1 MKKRIFWSILLSC
14 FLTLLITAAFV
25 TRVLYVN
32 SWEEYK
38 HEIEIE
44 ALYVGEAVNVM
55 DTANGAAAR
64 YLEEV
69 GRSTKNRI
77 TLIAADGSVLFDSYA
92 DEDDLDNHLSRPEIA
107 DALSAGSGQAERLS
121 DTFGARCN
129 TFGARSYYSALRLDD
144 GSVLRIGG
152 TSKSVLGIIGNA
164 LVWIVVVSAFVLLI
178 TVLAASLLT
187 GTIIRPINKIDL
199 NAPLAAPAYDE
210 LSPLL
215 LRMEKQNARIHKQ
228 IRELSKQREEFHY
241 ITGNMSEGLVIFDD
255 HGAVLTINSSA
266 ESILGC
272 GAQPVFEDS
281 AADGCASY
289 LKLSRDLHY
298 IRTVEAALDG
308 RPAVAEMER
317 NGRLYRLSATPVE
330 RREDSRYAAV
340 LFIVDVTDRERAEQL
355 RKEFSANVSHE
366 LKTPLTTIMG
376 YAEIIGNGIARTED
390 IPEFAGKIRLE
401 AARLLSLI
409 EDIIK
414 LSRLDENELTSRFEP
429 VELAEVCR
437 SVVKKLSDK
446 AQKADVSLTFA
457 GSPCV
462 VNGIESILYEIL
474 FNLTDNA
481 IIYNRKGGEV
491 RLSLTEAGGRA
502 TVVVED
508 TGIGIAP
515 EHQSRIFERF
525 YRVDKS
531 HSKAS
536 GGTGLGL
543 SIVKHAVA
551 YHHGTVQLESQPG
564 KGTTITVTIPKK
576 QS

>member
-14 FLTLLITAAFV
+14 FLTLLVTAAFV
-25 TRVLYVN
+25 TSVLYVN

-38 HEIEIE
+38 REIETE
-44 ALYVGEAVNVM
+44 VLYVGEAVNVM
-55 DTANGAAAR
+55 DASDGEASR

-92 DEDDLDNHLSRPEIA
+92 DEEDLDNHLSRPEIA
-107 DALSAGSGQAERLS
+107 AALADGSGQAERLS
-121 DTFGARCN
+121 DTFGE
-129 TFGARSYYSALRLDD
+129 RSYYSALRLED

-152 TSKSVLGIIGNA
+152 TAKSVLGIVGNA
-164 LVWIVVVSAFVLLI
+164 LAWIVIVSVFVLLI

-187 GTIIRPINKIDL
+187 GTIIKPINKIDL

-215 LRMEKQNARIHKQ
+215 LRMEKQNARINKQ
-228 IRELSKQREEFHY
+228 IRELRKQQEEFNY
-241 ITGNMSEGLVIFDD
+241 ITGNMGEGLVIFDD
-255 HGAVLTINSSA
+255 HGTVLTLNSSA

-272 GAQPVFEDS
+272 DGPS
-281 AADGCASY
+281 ASKADTLPDGRSY
-289 LKLSRDLHY
+289 LKLSCDLHY

-308 RPAVAEMER
+308 RPAVVTMER
-317 NGRLYRLSATPVE
+317 SGRQYRLFATPVE

-340 LFIVDVTDRERAEQL
+340 LFIVDITDRERAEQL

-376 YAEIIGNGIARTED
+376 YAEIIGNGIARAED
-390 IPEFAGKIRLE
+390 IPEFAGKIRQE

-414 LSRLDENELTSRFEP
+414 LSRLDENELTSRFER
-429 VELAEVCR
+429 VDLAEVCR

-446 AQKADVSLTFA
+446 ARNANVSLSFT
-457 GSPCV
+457 GSSCAV
-462 VNGIESILYEIL
+462 SGIESILHEII

-481 IIYNRKGGEV
+481 IIYNREGGEAHI
-491 RLSLTEAGGRA
+491 SLTESDGQA
-502 TVVVED
+502 TLVVED
-508 TGIGIAP
+508 TGIGIAH
-515 EHQSRIFERF
+515 EHLDRIFERF

-531 HSKAS
+531 HSRET

-543 SIVKHAVA
+543 SIVKHGALL
-551 YHHGTVQLESQPG
+551 HGASIRLESEPG
-564 KGTTITVTIPKK
+564 QGTRVTLVFPCAEAE
-576 QS
+576 

>member
-25 TRVLYVN
+25 TSVLYVN

-121 DTFGARCN
+121 D

-308 RPAVAEMER
+308 RPSPKWSGTAAFTGCPPR
-317 NGRLYRLSATPVE
+317 RSSAGRTAGTP
-330 RREDSRYAAV
+330 RCCSSS
-340 LFIVDVTDRERAEQL
+340 T
-355 RKEFSANVSHE
+355 SPTANAPSSF
-366 LKTPLTTIMG
+366 
-376 YAEIIGNGIARTED
+376 ARSF
-390 IPEFAGKIRLE
+390 PPMCR
-401 AARLLSLI
+401 
-409 EDIIK
+409 
-414 LSRLDENELTSRFEP
+414 TS
-429 VELAEVCR
+429 
-437 SVVKKLSDK
+437 
-446 AQKADVSLTFA
+446 
-457 GSPCV
+457 
-462 VNGIESILYEIL
+462 
-474 FNLTDNA
+474 
-481 IIYNRKGGEV
+481 
-491 RLSLTEAGGRA
+491 
-502 TVVVED
+502 
-508 TGIGIAP
+508 
-515 EHQSRIFERF
+515 
-525 YRVDKS
+525 
-531 HSKAS
+531 
-536 GGTGLGL
+536 
-543 SIVKHAVA
+543 
-551 YHHGTVQLESQPG
+551 
-564 KGTTITVTIPKK
+564 
-576 QS
+576 

>member
-25 TRVLYVN
+25 TSVLYVN

-121 DTFGARCN
+121 D

-241 ITGNMSEGLVIFDD
+241 ITGNMSEGLVIFD
-255 HGAVLTINSSA
+255 
-266 ESILGC
+266 C

-508 TGIGIAP
+508 TGIGIAH
-515 EHQSRIFERF
+515 EHIDRIFERF

-531 HSKAS
+531 HSRET

-543 SIVKHAVA
+543 SIVKHGALL
-551 YHHGTVQLESQPG
+551 HGASLKLESEPG
-564 KGTTITVTIPKK
+564 EGTRVTLTFNGAARA
-576 QS
+576 

>member
-25 TRVLYVN
+25 TSVLYVN

-121 DTFGARCN
+121 DTFGAR
-129 TFGARSYYSALRLDD
+129 SYYSALRLDD

-187 GTIIRPINKIDL
+187 GTIIRPINK
-199 NAPLAAPAYDE
+199 
-210 LSPLL
+210 
-215 LRMEKQNARIHKQ
+215 

-508 TGIGIAP
+508 TGIGIAH
-515 EHQSRIFERF
+515 EHIDRIFERF

-531 HSKAS
+531 HSRET

-543 SIVKHAVA
+543 SIVKHGALL
-551 YHHGTVQLESQPG
+551 HGASLKLESEPG
-564 KGTTITVTIPKK
+564 EGTRVTLTFNGAARA
-576 QS
+576 

>member
-25 TRVLYVN
+25 TSVLYVN
-32 SWEEYK
+32 SWVEYK

-107 DALSAGSGQAERLS
+107 DALSAGNGQAERLS
-121 DTFGARCN
+121 D

-508 TGIGIAP
+508 TGIGIAH
-515 EHQSRIFERF
+515 EHIDRIFERF

-531 HSKAS
+531 HSRET

-543 SIVKHAVA
+543 SIVKHGALL
-551 YHHGTVQLESQPG
+551 HGASLKLESEPG
-564 KGTTITVTIPKK
+564 EGTRVTLTFNGAARA
-576 QS
+576 

>member
-25 TRVLYVN
+25 TSVLYVN

-121 DTFGARCN
+121 D

-366 LKTPLTTIMG
+366 LKTPMMAVQG
-376 YAEIIGNGIARTED
+376 CAEGIHTGVLDPVKASGA
-390 IPEFAGKIRLE
+390 ILE
-401 AARLLSLI
+401 EAEQMSDLVEELLA
-409 EDIIK
+409 
-414 LSRLDENELTSRFEP
+414 LSRLESGQANAEFRFTDIREVLYDCLRSTEQLTEQRKLCITPCFDEKP
-429 VELAEVCR
+429 VSVNCDEVQLR
-437 SVVKKLSDK
+437 RAFTNIITNALRYAKKEI
-446 AQKADVSLTFA
+446 QIECKADR
-457 GSPCV
+457 GK
-462 VNGIESILYEIL
+462 
-474 FNLTDNA
+474 A
-481 IIYNRKGGEV
+481 IVRIRDDGE
-491 RLSLTEAGGRA
+491 
-502 TVVVED
+502 
-508 TGIGIAP
+508 GIAP
-515 EHQSRIFERF
+515 ELLPHIFDRF
-525 YRVDKS
+525 YSTRK
-531 HSKAS
+531 
-536 GGTGLGL
+536 GGAGIGL
-543 SIVKHAVA
+543 SLAKEIVSLH
-551 YHHGTVQLESQPG
+551 
-564 KGTTITVTIPKK
+564 KGTISASNDGGALFEISLPLRKTI
-576 QS
+576 